1 MIAKENISETKRE
14 RATSFILRFLLIIL
28 ISQIFTL
35 CRGKNS
41 SQENT
46 ATKNA
51 NSEIVEIFPLNGK
64 GVFPEELTIYV
75 VLRTQP
81 SIYDVR
87 FTVWKEGKQVAGTI
101 NISKSGDFWKVSF
114 EPIQKEEGSY
124 IAYFNYGLQATFWT
138 FFAETTSQVPEFEKN
153 HFPPDD
159 EKNFPVEGTIFV
171 SFEKLINPF
180 SVDEDT
186 VNLIRRGVA
195 GDENVPA
202 DISYYP
208 NHIIISSGKRESSSN
223 YKVSITGVVPLL
235 SGNPSFSILDDSFGF
250 RTVDIEKPYIMGC
263 SPSFCSTKSGCAV
276 VQGSISQIEIDFNEN
291 EEIDVQ
297 SAIENIQFY
306 LNTISAKNQKM
317 KFKRIYKY
325 FDKLELIYEDQSIY
339 TPEWELYIF
348 PNKVFVNLK
357 DLISA
362 PSEIAVYILPQF
374 QDSSGNKINEFISWC
389 ITIE

>member
-1 MIAKENISETKRE
+1 MIVKKNMSERKRE
-14 RATSFILRFLLIIL
+14 RAKNFVLRFLLIIL
-28 ISQIFTL
+28 LGQNFIS
-35 CRGKNS
+35 CRGNSS

-46 ATKNA
+46 STKST
-51 NSEIVEIFPLNGK
+51 NSEIVEIFPPNGK

-87 FTVWKEGKQVAGTI
+87 FAVWKEGKQVAGTI

-138 FFAETTSQVPEFEKN
+138 FFAEITRQTPEFEKVQ
-153 HFPPDD
+153 FPPDD

-186 VNLIRRGVA
+186 VNLIKRGVA
-195 GDENVPA
+195 GEENIPA

-208 NHIIISSGKRESSSN
+208 NYIIISSGKRESSSN
-223 YKVSITGVVPLL
+223 YKVSITGIVPLF
-235 SGNPSFSILDDSFGF
+235 SGNPSFSVLDDSLRF
-250 RTVDIEKPYIMGC
+250 RTVDIEKPYITSC
-263 SPSFCSTKSGCAV
+263 LPNFCSMNSSCAV

-297 SAIENIQFY
+297 SVIENIQFY

-325 FDKLELIYEDQSIY
+325 FDKLELIYQDQSIY
-339 TPEWELYIF
+339 TPEWELYIY
-348 PNKVFVNLK
+348 PNRVFVNLK
-357 DLISA
+357 EAISS
-362 PSEIAVYILPQF
+362 PSEIAIYILPQF

-389 ITIE
+389 ITVE